1 MNGELPIM
9 SKPAEGQLD
18 RPGFLDETD
27 TSDQF
32 MFLRAWLRAP
42 LVTAAMLPS
51 GKLLSRALAEAV
63 DPAVPGPVVE
73 LGPGTGPVTAALVER
88 GISPDRLILIEFLPE
103 FCDLLRRRYPTARV
117 IAGDAFA
124 APEILRSLN
133 VGPLAAVVSCL
144 PLYGK
149 TPERRQQLLDE
160 LLELGTTGMP
170 FVQAT
175 NFPPSPIPFDRT
187 VVAGSASPRIW
198 FNLFPALVWTYRLA
212 RAR

>member
-1 MNGELPIM
+1 MT
-9 SKPAEGQLD
+9 KPAEGQLD
-18 RPGFLDETD
+18 RPGFIRDTD
-27 TSDQF
+27 TSDEF

-42 LVTAAMLPS
+42 LVTAAMVPS

-88 GISPDRLILIEFLPE
+88 GVSPDRLILIEYLPE

-124 APEILRSLN
+124 APDILRSLD

-149 TPERRQQLLDE
+149 TPEHRLGLLYD
-160 LLELGTTGMP
+160 LLQLGTAGMP

-175 NFPPSPIPFDRT
+175 NFPRSPIPFDQAAIT
-187 VVAGSASPRIW
+187 GQASPRIW
-198 FNLFPALVWTYRLA
+198 FNMFPAVVWTYRLVAA
-212 RAR
+212 RLT

>member
-1 MNGELPIM
+1 MT
-9 SKPAEGQLD
+9 KPAEGQLG
-18 RPGFLDETD
+18 RSGFFREAD
-27 TSDQF
+27 TSDEF

-51 GKLLSRALAEAV
+51 GNNLSRALAAAV

-88 GISPDRLILIEFLPE
+88 GVSPDRLILIEYLPE

-117 IAGDAFA
+117 ISGDAFA

-133 VGPLAAVVSCL
+133 LGPLAAVVSCL

-149 TPERRQQLLDE
+149 TPEHRQRLLHE
-160 LLELGTTGMP
+160 LLELGARGMP

-175 NFPPSPIPFDRT
+175 NFPRSPIPFDQAA
-187 VVAGSASPRIW
+187 VAGEASPRIW
-198 FNLFPALVWTYRLA
+198 FNLFPALVWTYRLSAA
-212 RAR
+212 R